1 MKVELIDRMGGDLTV
16 ANSARVSFAKQVYE
30 FRNSD
35 KKLVNLTFSTGRSLD
50 SLCTCPST
58 VQD

>member
-35 KKLVNLTFSTGRSLD
+35 KKLVNFLARDRSLD